1 MRGAAPVDEDQ
12 RTRRASVMS
21 LVRDL
26 VAALGANDDPL
37 LGLFGAFAYDLVFQ
51 IEDLVQ
57 KRARESD
64 QRDIVLY
71 VPDRLLAYDRATGR
85 GVVLSYD
92 FAWKGKSTEGLPRET
107 AESVY
112 AKTPRQ
118 GFADHAPGEY
128 QATVETAR
136 AAFAR
141 GDLFEAVPG
150 QLFAEP
156 CERSP
161 AEVFQRLCRINPSPY
176 GALMNLGDG
185 EFLVSASPE
194 MFVRSDGRRVE
205 TCPISGTI
213 ARGVDAIGDAEQI
226 RQLLNSEKDEFEL
239 NMCTDVDR
247 NDKARVCVPGTI
259 KVLARRQIET
269 YSKLFHTVD
278 HVEGMLRPGFDSL
291 DAFLTHA
298 WAVTV
303 TGAPKLWAMQFV
315 EDHERSSRRWYAGAI
330 GAVNFD
336 GSINTGLTIRTIRMK
351 DGLAEVRVGATC
363 LFDSDP
369 AAEDRECQVKAA
381 ALFQALRGD
390 PPKPLSAFAPDATGS
405 GKRVLLIDHDDSFVH
420 MLADYFRQVGATVT
434 VVRHVHALADA
445 EAARATICW
454 CCRRGRAGRRISAIA
469 KTIDAALDKKL
480 PIFGVCLGVQAI
492 GEYFGGQLGQL
503 GQPAHGRPSR
513 VQVRGG
519 RLMQNL
525 PNEIVIGRYHSLYV
539 ERDSMP
545 EVLTVTAST
554 EDGVAMAIEHK
565 TLAGRRR
572 AVSPGIADVAR
583 RRSRPAHRGERV
595 PAWRTDQLMIAN
607 RDPKEIPMTFEHDL
621 KAAVRTIPDYPK
633 PGILFRDITTLLGD
647 ARAFRRAVDELVQ
660 PWAGNKIDKVAG
672 IEARG
677 FILGGAVAHQVS
689 AGFVPIRKKGKLPH
703 TTVRIAYS
711 LEYGLDEMEMHADAI
726 HPGERVILVDDL
738 IATGGTAEGAV
749 KLMRQIGANVVAAC
763 FIIDLP
769 DLGGA
774 AKLRAMDVPVR
785 TLMAFDGH

>member
-1 MRGAAPVDEDQ
+1 MNRTVFSLPAHSEYRTRGGLAVARSVEQFSGGANRLDDLIELLDHRRGVVLSSGTTVPGRYESFDLGFSDAPLQLETVGFALSLQAVNAGGEVLIAFLGDVLRDPGVIITERSATSLAGHIARGAAPVDEDQ

-26 VAALGANDDPL
+26 VAALAANDDPR
-37 LGLFGAFAYDLVFQ
+37 LGLFGAFAYDLVFK

-57 KRARESD
+57 KRAREKD

-92 FAWKGKSTEGLPRET
+92 FAWKGKSTAGLPHDT
-107 AESVY
+107 PESVY
-112 AKTPRQ
+112 AKMPRQ
-118 GFADHAPGEY
+118 GFSDHAPGEY

-150 QLFAEP
+150 QLFAES

-278 HVEGMLRPGFDSL
+278 HVEGMLRPGFDAL

-303 TGAPKLWAMQFV
+303 TGGPKLWAMQFV
-315 EDHERSSRRWYAGAI
+315 EDNERSSRRWYAGAI

-405 GKRVLLIDHDDSFVH
+405 GKKVLLIDHDDSFVH
-420 MLADYFRQVGATVT
+420 MLADYFRQVGASVT
-434 VVRHVHALADA
+434 VVRHVHAQEMLKQKNWDLLVLSPGP
-445 EAARATICW
+445 
-454 CCRRGRAGRRISAIA
+454 GRPEDFGIS
-469 KTIDAALDKKL
+469 KTIGTALDKQL

-503 GQPAHGRPSR
+503 GRPAHGRPSP

-519 RLMQNL
+519 RVMRDL
-525 PNEIVIGRYHSLYV
+525 PHGIVIGRYHLLYF
-539 ERDSMP
+539 EPDRMP
-545 EVLTVTAST
+545 DVVLGTAST

-565 TLAGRRR
+565 TFPVGRV
-572 AVSPGIADVAR
+572 AVHPESLMSLG
-583 RRSRPAHRGERV
+583 GEVGLRIVENAFRLGV
-595 PAWRTDQLMIAN
+595 PAN
-607 RDPKEIPMTFEHDL
+607 
-621 KAAVRTIPDYPK
+621 
-633 PGILFRDITTLLGD
+633 
-647 ARAFRRAVDELVQ
+647 
-660 PWAGNKIDKVAG
+660 
-672 IEARG
+672 
-677 FILGGAVAHQVS
+677 
-689 AGFVPIRKKGKLPH
+689 
-703 TTVRIAYS
+703 
-711 LEYGLDEMEMHADAI
+711 
-726 HPGERVILVDDL
+726 
-738 IATGGTAEGAV
+738 
-749 KLMRQIGANVVAAC
+749 
-763 FIIDLP
+763 
-769 DLGGA
+769 
-774 AKLRAMDVPVR
+774 
-785 TLMAFDGH
+785 

>member
-1 MRGAAPVDEDQ
+1 MNRTAFSLPAHSEYRTRGGLLVSRSVEQFTGDAKRLDDLIDLLDRRRGVVLSSGTTVPGRYESFDLGFSDPPLRLETAGPDFSLEALNARGQVLIAFLGDVLREPCVVITKKDPIRLAGHIVRGAAPVDEDQ

-26 VAALGANDDPL
+26 VAVLGANDDPL

-57 KRARESD
+57 KRAREPD

-92 FAWKGKSTEGLPRET
+92 FAWKGASTAGLPRDT

-112 AKTPRQ
+112 ARTPRQ
-118 GFADHAPGEY
+118 GFADHAAGEY

-185 EFLVSASPE
+185 EFLVAASPE

-420 MLADYFRQVGATVT
+420 MLADYFRQVGAAVT
-434 VVRHVHALADA
+434 VVRHIHAQQMLDA
-445 EAARATICW
+445 QDYDLLVLSPGP
-454 CCRRGRAGRRISAIA
+454 GRPEDFGIA
-469 KTIDAALDKKL
+469 KTIEAALGKKL

-503 GQPAHGRPSR
+503 GHPAHGRPSR

-519 RLMQNL
+519 RLMRNL

-545 EVLTVTAST
+545 EVLSVTAST

-565 TLAGRRR
+565 TLAVGG
-572 AVSPGIADVAR
+572 VQFHPESLM
-583 RRSRPAHRGERV
+583 SLCGEVGLRIV
-595 PAWRTDQLMIAN
+595 EN
-607 RDPKEIPMTFEHDL
+607 
-621 KAAVRTIPDYPK
+621 
-633 PGILFRDITTLLGD
+633 
-647 ARAFRRAVDELVQ
+647 AFR
-660 PWAGNKIDKVAG
+660 
-672 IEARG
+672 
-677 FILGGAVAHQVS
+677 LGV
-689 AGFVPIRKKGKLPH
+689 
-703 TTVRIAYS
+703 
-711 LEYGLDEMEMHADAI
+711 
-726 HPGERVILVDDL
+726 ER
-738 IATGGTAEGAV
+738 
-749 KLMRQIGANVVAAC
+749 N
-763 FIIDLP
+763 
-769 DLGGA
+769 
-774 AKLRAMDVPVR
+774 
-785 TLMAFDGH
+785 

>member
-1 MRGAAPVDEDQ
+1 MNRTVFSLPALSEYITRGGLSVRRQVEVFSGGANRLDQLIDLLDRRRGVVLSSGTTVPGRYESFDLGLSDPPLVLETTGVNFALTALNRRGDVLIAFLADSLREPCVVIAEKTATRLAGHILRGEAPVEEDQ

-26 VAALGANDDPL
+26 VAAFAASDDPL
-37 LGLFGAFAYDLVFQ
+37 LGLYGAFAYDLVFQ

-57 KRARESD
+57 KRPREKD

-85 GVVLSYD
+85 GVVISYD
-92 FAWKGKSTEGLPRET
+92 FAWKGKSTQSGRET
-107 AESVY
+107 SESFY
-112 AKTPRQ
+112 ARTPRQ

-278 HVEGMLRPGFDSL
+278 HVEGMLRPGFDAL

-315 EDHERSSRRWYAGAI
+315 EDHERSPRRWYAGAI
-330 GAVNFD
+330 GCVNFD

-351 DGLAEVRVGATC
+351 HGLAEVRVGATC

-405 GKRVLLIDHDDSFVH
+405 GKHVLLIDHDDSFVH
-420 MLADYFRQVGATVT
+420 MLADYFRQVGASVT
-434 VVRHVHALADA
+434 VVRYVHALDMLKQ
-445 EAARATICW
+445 
-454 CCRRGRAGRRISAIA
+454 RRWDLLVLSPGPGRPEDFKIG
-469 KTIDAALDKKL
+469 KTIAAALDRKL

-503 GQPAHGRPSR
+503 IQPAHGRPSR

-519 RLMQNL
+519 RLMRSL
-525 PNEIVIGRYHSLYV
+525 PNEIVIGRYHSLFV

-545 EVLTVTAST
+545 EVLDVTAST

-565 TLAGRRR
+565 ILPVGG
-572 AVSPGIADVAR
+572 VQFHPES
-583 RRSRPAHRGERV
+583 
-595 PAWRTDQLMIAN
+595 LMS
-607 RDPKEIPMTFEHDL
+607 L
-621 KAAVRTIPDYPK
+621 S
-633 PGILFRDITTLLGD
+633 GDIGL
-647 ARAFRRAVDELVQ
+647 RIVENAFRLD
-660 PWAGNKIDKVAG
+660 
-672 IEARG
+672 
-677 FILGGAVAHQVS
+677 
-689 AGFVPIRKKGKLPH
+689 VPI
-703 TTVRIAYS
+703 
-711 LEYGLDEMEMHADAI
+711 
-726 HPGERVILVDDL
+726 
-738 IATGGTAEGAV
+738 
-749 KLMRQIGANVVAAC
+749 N
-763 FIIDLP
+763 
-769 DLGGA
+769 
-774 AKLRAMDVPVR
+774 
-785 TLMAFDGH
+785 

>member
-1 MRGAAPVDEDQ
+1 MNRTVFALPARSDYVTRAGLAITRVAEQFTGGASRLDDLVSLLDRRRGVVLSSGTTVPGRYESFDLGFSDPPLKLETTGFNFALEALNERGQVLIAFLGDVLREPCVVISEKTSSRLAGHIIRGDAPVEEDQ

-26 VAALGANDDPL
+26 VAAFSANDDGL

-57 KRARESD
+57 KRPRERD

-85 GVVLSYD
+85 GVVLNYD
-92 FAWKGKSTEGLPRET
+92 FAWNGRSTAGLPRET
-107 AESVY
+107 SDSAYLKS
-112 AKTPRQ
+112 PRQ
-118 GFADHAPGEY
+118 GFADHGPGEY

-156 CERSP
+156 CDRSP
-161 AEVFQRLCRINPSPY
+161 AEVFQRLCVINPSPY
-176 GALMNLGDG
+176 GALMNLGEG

-213 ARGVDAIGDAEQI
+213 ARGTDAIGDAEQI

-278 HVEGMLRPGFDSL
+278 HVEGMLRPGFDAL

-315 EDHERSSRRWYAGAI
+315 EDHERSPRRWYAGAI
-330 GAVNFD
+330 GCVNFD

-390 PPKPLSAFAPDATGS
+390 RPKPLSTFAPDATGS
-405 GKRVLLIDHDDSFVH
+405 GKQVLLIDHDDSFVH
-420 MLADYFRQVGATVT
+420 MLADYFRQVGASVT
-434 VVRHVHALADA
+434 VVRHVHALDMLKQ
-445 EAARATICW
+445 RTW
-454 CCRRGRAGRRISAIA
+454 DLLVLSPGPGRPEDFAIA
-469 KTIDAALDKKL
+469 KTIDAALEKKL
-480 PIFGVCLGVQAI
+480 PVFGVCLGVQAI
-492 GEYFGGQLGQL
+492 GEYFGGELGQL
-503 GQPAHGRPSR
+503 SQPAHGRPSR

-519 RLMQNL
+519 RLMRNL

-545 EVLTVTAST
+545 EVLAVTAST
-554 EDGVAMAIEHK
+554 EDGVAMALEHK
-565 TLAGRRR
+565 TLPVAG
-572 AVSPGIADVAR
+572 VQFHPESLMSLG
-583 RRSRPAHRGERV
+583 GEVGLRIV
-595 PAWRTDQLMIAN
+595 EN
-607 RDPKEIPMTFEHDL
+607 
-621 KAAVRTIPDYPK
+621 
-633 PGILFRDITTLLGD
+633 
-647 ARAFRRAVDELVQ
+647 AFRLD
-660 PWAGNKIDKVAG
+660 AGA
-672 IEARG
+672 
-677 FILGGAVAHQVS
+677 S
-689 AGFVPIRKKGKLPH
+689 
-703 TTVRIAYS
+703 
-711 LEYGLDEMEMHADAI
+711 
-726 HPGERVILVDDL
+726 
-738 IATGGTAEGAV
+738 
-749 KLMRQIGANVVAAC
+749 
-763 FIIDLP
+763 
-769 DLGGA
+769 
-774 AKLRAMDVPVR
+774 
-785 TLMAFDGH
+785 

>member
-1 MRGAAPVDEDQ
+1 MNRTVFALPARSDYVTRGGLAITRVAEQFTGGANRLDDLVSLLDRRRGVVLSSGTTVPGRYESFDLGFSDPPLKLETTGFNFKLEALNARGEVLIAFLADVLREPCVVVSEKIATRLAGHIIRGDAPVEEDQ

-21 LVRDL
+21 LVRNL
-26 VAALGANDDPL
+26 VAAFSANDDGL

-57 KRARESD
+57 KRPREQD

-92 FAWKGKSTEGLPRET
+92 FAWKGTSTEGLPRET
-107 AESVY
+107 AESPYV
-112 AKTPRQ
+112 KTGRQ

-156 CERSP
+156 CDRSP
-161 AEVFQRLCRINPSPY
+161 AEVFQRLCVINPSPY

-213 ARGVDAIGDAEQI
+213 ARGTDAIGDAEQI

-278 HVEGMLRPGFDSL
+278 HVEGMLRPGFDAL

-315 EDHERSSRRWYAGAI
+315 EDHERSPRRWYAGAI

-420 MLADYFRQVGATVT
+420 MLADYFRQVGASVT
-434 VVRHVHALADA
+434 VVRYVHALDMLKQK
-445 EAARATICW
+445 RW
-454 CCRRGRAGRRISAIA
+454 DLLVLSPGPGRPEDFGI
-469 KTIDAALDKKL
+469 KGTIDAALENKL
-480 PIFGVCLGVQAI
+480 PVFGVCLGVQAI
-492 GEYFGGQLGQL
+492 GEYFGGELGQL
-503 GQPAHGRPSR
+503 THPAHGRPSR

-519 RLMQNL
+519 RLMRNL
-525 PNEIVIGRYHSLYV
+525 PNEIVIGRYHSLFV

-545 EVLTVTAST
+545 EVLNVTAST
-554 EDGVAMAIEHK
+554 EDGVAMALEHK
-565 TLAGRRR
+565 TLPVGG
-572 AVSPGIADVAR
+572 VQFHPES
-583 RRSRPAHRGERV
+583 
-595 PAWRTDQLMIAN
+595 LMS
-607 RDPKEIPMTFEHDL
+607 
-621 KAAVRTIPDYPK
+621 
-633 PGILFRDITTLLGD
+633 LGNEVGL
-647 ARAFRRAVDELVQ
+647 RIVENAFR
-660 PWAGNKIDKVAG
+660 
-672 IEARG
+672 
-677 FILGGAVAHQVS
+677 
-689 AGFVPIRKKGKLPH
+689 
-703 TTVRIAYS
+703 
-711 LEYGLDEMEMHADAI
+711 LDA
-726 HPGERVILVDDL
+726 
-738 IATGGTAEGAV
+738 
-749 KLMRQIGANVVAAC
+749 
-763 FIIDLP
+763 
-769 DLGGA
+769 
-774 AKLRAMDVPVR
+774 PVN
-785 TLMAFDGH
+785 

>member
-1 MRGAAPVDEDQ
+1 MNRTVFSLPEHFEYATRAGLLVKRSVEHFSGGASRLDGLIELLDRRRGVVLSSGTTVPGRYESFDLGFSDPPLVLETSGVNFSLAALNPRGEVLLAFIAGALRDPNVVITEKTAVRLAGHIIRGAAPVDEDQ

-26 VAALGANDDPL
+26 IAGFGANDDAL

-57 KRARESD
+57 KRPREKD

-71 VPDRLLAYDRATGR
+71 VPDRLLAYDRATSR
-85 GVVLSYD
+85 GALLSYD
-92 FAWKGKSTEGLPRET
+92 FAWKGRSTAGLPRDT

-112 AKTPRQ
+112 ARTPRQ

-150 QLFAEP
+150 QLFGEP

-161 AEVFQRLCRINPSPY
+161 AEVFQRLCIINPSPY

-213 ARGVDAIGDAEQI
+213 ARGTDAIGDAEQI

-259 KVLARRQIET
+259 KVLARRQIEA

-278 HVEGMLRPGFDSL
+278 HVEGMLRPGFDAL

-330 GAVNFD
+330 GCVNFD

-390 PPKPLSAFAPDATGS
+390 PPKRLSSIAPDATGS
-405 GKRVLLIDHDDSFVH
+405 GKKVLLIDHDDSFVH
-420 MLADYFRQVGATVT
+420 MLADYFRQVGAAVT
-434 VVRHVHALADA
+434 VVRYVHAQQMLGSKEYDLLVLSPGPGRP
-445 EAARATICW
+445 EDFKISGTI
-454 CCRRGRAGRRISAIA
+454 G
-469 KTIDAALDKKL
+469 AALEKKL

-503 GQPAHGRPSR
+503 RLPAHGRPSR
-513 VQVRGG
+513 VKVRGG

-525 PNEIVIGRYHSLYV
+525 PDEIVIGRYHSLYV

-545 EVLTVTAST
+545 DVLEVTAST
-554 EDGVAMAIEHK
+554 EDGVVMAAEHK
-565 TLAGRRR
+565 SLPVGG
-572 AVSPGIADVAR
+572 VQFHPESLMSLG
-583 RRSRPAHRGERV
+583 GEVGLRIVENAFRLGV
-595 PAWRTDQLMIAN
+595 PANWI
-607 RDPKEIPMTFEHDL
+607 
-621 KAAVRTIPDYPK
+621 
-633 PGILFRDITTLLGD
+633 
-647 ARAFRRAVDELVQ
+647 
-660 PWAGNKIDKVAG
+660 
-672 IEARG
+672 
-677 FILGGAVAHQVS
+677 
-689 AGFVPIRKKGKLPH
+689 
-703 TTVRIAYS
+703 
-711 LEYGLDEMEMHADAI
+711 
-726 HPGERVILVDDL
+726 
-738 IATGGTAEGAV
+738 
-749 KLMRQIGANVVAAC
+749 
-763 FIIDLP
+763 
-769 DLGGA
+769 
-774 AKLRAMDVPVR
+774 
-785 TLMAFDGH
+785 

>member
-1 MRGAAPVDEDQ
+1 MNRTVFALPARSDYATRAGLAITRVAEQFTGGASRLDDLINLLDHRRGVVLSSGTTVPGRYESFDLGFSDPPLKLETTGFNFKLEALNPRGEVLIAFLGDVLREPCVVISEKTPVRLAGHIIRGDAPVEEDQ

-26 VAALGANDDPL
+26 VAAFSANDDGL

-57 KRARESD
+57 KRPREQD

-107 AESVY
+107 TESPY
-112 AKTPRQ
+112 LKTPRQ

-156 CERSP
+156 CDRSP
-161 AEVFQRLCRINPSPY
+161 AEVFQRLCVINPSPY
-176 GALMNLGDG
+176 GALMNLGEG

-213 ARGVDAIGDAEQI
+213 ARGTDSIGDAEQI
-226 RQLLNSEKDEFEL
+226 RKLLNSEKDEFEL

-278 HVEGMLRPGFDSL
+278 HVEGMLRPGFDAL

-315 EDHERSSRRWYAGAI
+315 EDHERSPRRWYAGAI

-390 PPKPLSAFAPDATGS
+390 PPKPLSTFAPDATGS

-420 MLADYFRQVGATVT
+420 MLADYFRQVGADVT
-434 VVRHVHALADA
+434 VVRHVHALDMLKQK
-445 EAARATICW
+445 TW
-454 CCRRGRAGRRISAIA
+454 DLLVLSPGPGRPEDFAIN
-469 KTIDAALDKKL
+469 KTIDAALEKKL
-480 PIFGVCLGVQAI
+480 PVFGVCLGVQAI
-492 GEYFGGQLGQL
+492 GEYFGGELGQL
-503 GQPAHGRPSR
+503 THPAHGRPSR

-519 RLMQNL
+519 RLMRNL

-545 EVLTVTAST
+545 EVLSVTAST
-554 EDGVAMAIEHK
+554 EDGVAMALEHK
-565 TLAGRRR
+565 TLPVAG
-572 AVSPGIADVAR
+572 VQFHPES
-583 RRSRPAHRGERV
+583 
-595 PAWRTDQLMIAN
+595 LMSLGNEVGLRIVENA
-607 RDPKEIPMTFEHDL
+607 
-621 KAAVRTIPDYPK
+621 
-633 PGILFRDITTLLGD
+633 FRLD
-647 ARAFRRAVDELVQ
+647 ARVD
-660 PWAGNKIDKVAG
+660 
-672 IEARG
+672 
-677 FILGGAVAHQVS
+677 
-689 AGFVPIRKKGKLPH
+689 
-703 TTVRIAYS
+703 
-711 LEYGLDEMEMHADAI
+711 
-726 HPGERVILVDDL
+726 
-738 IATGGTAEGAV
+738 
-749 KLMRQIGANVVAAC
+749 
-763 FIIDLP
+763 
-769 DLGGA
+769 
-774 AKLRAMDVPVR
+774 
-785 TLMAFDGH
+785 

>member
-1 MRGAAPVDEDQ
+1 MNRTVFALPARSDYATRAGLAITRVAEQFTGGANRLDDLINLLDRRRGVVLSSGTTVPGRYESFDLGFSDPPLKLETTGVDFRLEALNGRGQVLIAFLGDVLREPCVVISEKTPNRLAGHIVRGDAPVDEDQ

-21 LVRDL
+21 LVRDII
-26 VAALGANDDPL
+26 AAFSANDDGL

-57 KRARESD
+57 KRPREQD

-107 AESVY
+107 ADSPY
-112 AKTPRQ
+112 QKTPRQ

-156 CERSP
+156 CDRSP
-161 AEVFQRLCRINPSPY
+161 AEVFQRLCVINPSPY
-176 GALMNLGDG
+176 GALMNLGEG

-213 ARGVDAIGDAEQI
+213 ARGTDSIGDAEQI
-226 RQLLNSEKDEFEL
+226 RKLLNSEKDEFEL

-278 HVEGMLRPGFDSL
+278 HVEGMLRPGFDAL

-315 EDHERSSRRWYAGAI
+315 EDHERSPRRWYAGAI

-390 PPKPLSAFAPDATGS
+390 PPKPLSTFAPDATGS
-405 GKRVLLIDHDDSFVH
+405 GKNVLLIDHDDSFVH
-420 MLADYFRQVGATVT
+420 MLADYFRQVGAEVT
-434 VVRHVHALADA
+434 VVRYVHALNMLKQKTWDLLVLSPGP
-445 EAARATICW
+445 
-454 CCRRGRAGRRISAIA
+454 GRPEDFGIK
-469 KTIDAALDKKL
+469 KTIDAALEKKL
-480 PIFGVCLGVQAI
+480 PVFGVCLGVQAI
-492 GEYFGGQLGQL
+492 GEYFGGELGQL
-503 GQPAHGRPSR
+503 THPAHGRPSR

-519 RLMQNL
+519 RLMRNL
-525 PNEIVIGRYHSLYV
+525 PNEIVIGRYHSLFV

-545 EVLTVTAST
+545 DVLSVTAST
-554 EDGVAMAIEHK
+554 EDGVAMALEHK
-565 TLAGRRR
+565 NLPVAG
-572 AVSPGIADVAR
+572 VQFHPES
-583 RRSRPAHRGERV
+583 
-595 PAWRTDQLMIAN
+595 LMSLGN
-607 RDPKEIPMTFEHDL
+607 EVGL
-621 KAAVRTIPDYPK
+621 KIVEN
-633 PGILFRDITTLLGD
+633 
-647 ARAFRRAVDELVQ
+647 AFRLDA
-660 PWAGNKIDKVAG
+660 PGN
-672 IEARG
+672 
-677 FILGGAVAHQVS
+677 
-689 AGFVPIRKKGKLPH
+689 
-703 TTVRIAYS
+703 
-711 LEYGLDEMEMHADAI
+711 
-726 HPGERVILVDDL
+726 
-738 IATGGTAEGAV
+738 
-749 KLMRQIGANVVAAC
+749 
-763 FIIDLP
+763 
-769 DLGGA
+769 
-774 AKLRAMDVPVR
+774 
-785 TLMAFDGH
+785 

>member
-1 MRGAAPVDEDQ
+1 MNRTAFSLPARSEYRTHGGLMVSRSVEQFSGDAKRLDDLIDLLDRRRGVVLSSGTTVPGRYESFDLGFSDPPMKLETTGSDFLLEALNERGQVLIAFLGDALREPCVVITKKDPTRLAGHIVRGAAPVDEDQ

-26 VAALGANDDPL
+26 VAALGAHDDPL

-71 VPDRLLAYDRATGR
+71 VPDRLLAYDRASGR
-85 GVVLSYD
+85 GVVLNYD
-92 FAWKGKSTEGLPRET
+92 FTWKEMSTEGLPRT
-107 AESVY
+107 TLESVY
-112 AKTPRQ
+112 AQTPRQ
-118 GFADHAPGEY
+118 GFADHQAGEY

-185 EFLVSASPE
+185 EFLVAASPE
-194 MFVRSDGRRVE
+194 MFVRCDGRRVE

-278 HVEGMLRPGFDSL
+278 HVEGILRPGFDSL

-315 EDHERSSRRWYAGAI
+315 EDHERSPRRWYAGAI

-434 VVRHVHALADA
+434 VVRHIHAQQMLD
-445 EAARATICW
+445 TQNYDLLVLSPGP
-454 CCRRGRAGRRISAIA
+454 GRPEDFGIS
-469 KTIDAALDKKL
+469 KTIDAALGKKL

-492 GEYFGGQLGQL
+492 GEYFGGHLGQL

-519 RLMQNL
+519 RLMRNL

-545 EVLTVTAST
+545 EVLSVTAST

-565 TLAGRRR
+565 TLPVGG
-572 AVSPGIADVAR
+572 VQFHPESLMSLG
-583 RRSRPAHRGERV
+583 GEVGLRIV
-595 PAWRTDQLMIAN
+595 EN
-607 RDPKEIPMTFEHDL
+607 
-621 KAAVRTIPDYPK
+621 
-633 PGILFRDITTLLGD
+633 
-647 ARAFRRAVDELVQ
+647 AFR
-660 PWAGNKIDKVAG
+660 
-672 IEARG
+672 
-677 FILGGAVAHQVS
+677 LG
-689 AGFVPIRKKGKLPH
+689 
-703 TTVRIAYS
+703 
-711 LEYGLDEMEMHADAI
+711 
-726 HPGERVILVDDL
+726 
-738 IATGGTAEGAV
+738 
-749 KLMRQIGANVVAAC
+749 
-763 FIIDLP
+763 
-769 DLGGA
+769 
-774 AKLRAMDVPVR
+774 VPVS
-785 TLMAFDGH
+785 

>member
-1 MRGAAPVDEDQ
+1 MNRTVFSLPANSEYLTNGGLAVARVVEQFTGGANRLDDLIALLDRRRGVVLSSGTTVPGRYESFDLGFADPPLVLETSGTDFSLQALNPRGEVLIAFLGDVLREPCVVITERSATRLAGHIVRGAAPVEEDQ

-21 LVRDL
+21 LVRDM
-26 VAALGANDDPL
+26 VAAFTSNADPL

-51 IEDLVQ
+51 IEDIVQ
-57 KRARESD
+57 KRTREAD

-85 GVVLSYD
+85 GVALNYE
-92 FAWKGKSTEGLPRET
+92 FTWKGKSTAGQSHET
-107 AESVY
+107 APSLY
-112 AKTPRQ
+112 AKTGRQ

-128 QATVETAR
+128 QATVEVAR

-213 ARGVDAIGDAEQI
+213 ARGSDSIGDAEQI
-226 RQLLNSEKDEFEL
+226 RKLLNSEKDEFEL

-315 EDHERSSRRWYAGAI
+315 EDHERSPRRWYAGAI
-330 GAVNFD
+330 GCVNFD

-390 PPKPLSAFAPDATGS
+390 PPKPLSDFAPDATGS
-405 GKRVLLIDHDDSFVH
+405 GKNVLLIDHDDSFVH
-420 MLADYFRQVGATVT
+420 MLADYFRQVGANVT
-434 VVRHVHALADA
+434 VVRHIHAQDMLKKKSWDLLVLSPGP
-445 EAARATICW
+445 
-454 CCRRGRAGRRISAIA
+454 GRPEDFGIA
-469 KTIDAALDKKL
+469 KTIDTALEKKL

-519 RLMQNL
+519 RLMHNL

-539 ERDSMP
+539 ERDSVP
-545 EVLTVTAST
+545 EVLAVTATT
-554 EDGVAMAIEHK
+554 EDGVAMVIEHK
-565 TLAGRRR
+565 TLPVGG
-572 AVSPGIADVAR
+572 VQFHPES
-583 RRSRPAHRGERV
+583 
-595 PAWRTDQLMIAN
+595 LMS
-607 RDPKEIPMTFEHDL
+607 
-621 KAAVRTIPDYPK
+621 
-633 PGILFRDITTLLGD
+633 LGNEVGL
-647 ARAFRRAVDELVQ
+647 RIVENAFRL
-660 PWAGNKIDKVAG
+660 N
-672 IEARG
+672 
-677 FILGGAVAHQVS
+677 VS
-689 AGFVPIRKKGKLPH
+689 TK
-703 TTVRIAYS
+703 
-711 LEYGLDEMEMHADAI
+711 
-726 HPGERVILVDDL
+726 
-738 IATGGTAEGAV
+738 
-749 KLMRQIGANVVAAC
+749 
-763 FIIDLP
+763 
-769 DLGGA
+769 
-774 AKLRAMDVPVR
+774 
-785 TLMAFDGH
+785 

>member
-1 MRGAAPVDEDQ
+1 MNRTAFSLPARSQYRTHGGLEVSRSVEQFTGGASRLDDLIDLLDRRRGVVLSSGTTVPGRYESFDLGFSDPPLRLETTGPAFSLQALNARGEVLITFLGDTLREPCVVITERNATRLAGHIVRGAAPVDEDQ

-57 KRARESD
+57 KRAREND

-92 FAWKGKSTEGLPRET
+92 FFWKGKSTEGVPRET
-107 AESVY
+107 PESGY

-118 GFADHAPGEY
+118 GFSDHGPGEY

-185 EFLVSASPE
+185 EFLVAASPE
-194 MFVRSDGRRVE
+194 MFVRSDGRRIE

-278 HVEGMLRPGFDSL
+278 HVEGILRPGFDSL

-315 EDHERSSRRWYAGAI
+315 EDNERSSRRWYAGAI

-405 GKRVLLIDHDDSFVH
+405 GKQVLLIDHDDSFVH

-434 VVRHVHALADA
+434 VVRHIHALEMLKRKNWDLLVLSPGP
-445 EAARATICW
+445 
-454 CCRRGRAGRRISAIA
+454 GRPEDFAIA
-469 KTIDAALDKKL
+469 KTIEAALRDKL

-503 GQPAHGRPSR
+503 GQPAHGRPSQI
-513 VQVRGG
+513 QVRGG

-539 ERDSMP
+539 ESDSMP
-545 EVLTVTAST
+545 EVLAVTAST

-565 TLAGRRR
+565 TLPVGG
-572 AVSPGIADVAR
+572 VQFHPESLMSLG
-583 RRSRPAHRGERV
+583 GEVGLRIV
-595 PAWRTDQLMIAN
+595 EN
-607 RDPKEIPMTFEHDL
+607 
-621 KAAVRTIPDYPK
+621 
-633 PGILFRDITTLLGD
+633 
-647 ARAFRRAVDELVQ
+647 AFRLGVT
-660 PWAGNKIDKVAG
+660 GNA
-672 IEARG
+672 
-677 FILGGAVAHQVS
+677 S
-689 AGFVPIRKKGKLPH
+689 
-703 TTVRIAYS
+703 
-711 LEYGLDEMEMHADAI
+711 
-726 HPGERVILVDDL
+726 
-738 IATGGTAEGAV
+738 
-749 KLMRQIGANVVAAC
+749 
-763 FIIDLP
+763 
-769 DLGGA
+769 
-774 AKLRAMDVPVR
+774 
-785 TLMAFDGH
+785 

>member
-1 MRGAAPVDEDQ
+1 MNRTVFALPARSDYLTRAGLAITRVAEQFTGGANRLDDLVSLLDRRRGVVLSSGTTVPGRYESFDLGFSDPPLKLETVGVNFRLDALNARGEVLIAFLADVLREPCVVISETTATRLAGHIVRGDAPVEEDQ

-21 LVRDL
+21 LVRAI
-26 VAALGANDDPL
+26 VAAFAANDDGL

-57 KRARESD
+57 KRPREQD

-85 GVVLSYD
+85 GVVLTYD
-92 FAWKGKSTEGLPRET
+92 FAWKGKSTAGLPHET
-107 AESVY
+107 ADSPY
-112 AKTPRQ
+112 QKTQRQ

-156 CERSP
+156 CDRSP
-161 AEVFQRLCRINPSPY
+161 AEVFQRLCVINPSPY
-176 GALMNLGDG
+176 GALMNLGEG

-213 ARGVDAIGDAEQI
+213 ARGSDAIGDAEQI

-278 HVEGMLRPGFDSL
+278 HVEGMLRPGFDAL

-315 EDHERSSRRWYAGAI
+315 EDHERSARRWYAGAI

-420 MLADYFRQVGATVT
+420 MLADYFRQVGASVT
-434 VVRHVHALADA
+434 VVRHVHALDMLKQK
-445 EAARATICW
+445 RW
-454 CCRRGRAGRRISAIA
+454 DLLVLSPGPGRPEDFGIR
-469 KTIDAALDKKL
+469 KTIDAALANKL
-480 PIFGVCLGVQAI
+480 PVFGVCLGVQAI
-492 GEYFGGQLGQL
+492 GEYFGGELGQL
-503 GQPAHGRPSR
+503 THPAHGRPSR

-519 RLMQNL
+519 RLMRNL
-525 PNEIVIGRYHSLYV
+525 PNEIVIGRYHSLFV

-545 EVLTVTAST
+545 EVLSVTAST

-565 TLAGRRR
+565 TLPVAG
-572 AVSPGIADVAR
+572 VQFHPES
-583 RRSRPAHRGERV
+583 
-595 PAWRTDQLMIAN
+595 LMS
-607 RDPKEIPMTFEHDL
+607 
-621 KAAVRTIPDYPK
+621 
-633 PGILFRDITTLLGD
+633 LGNEVGL
-647 ARAFRRAVDELVQ
+647 RIVENAFR
-660 PWAGNKIDKVAG
+660 
-672 IEARG
+672 
-677 FILGGAVAHQVS
+677 
-689 AGFVPIRKKGKLPH
+689 
-703 TTVRIAYS
+703 
-711 LEYGLDEMEMHADAI
+711 LDA
-726 HPGERVILVDDL
+726 
-738 IATGGTAEGAV
+738 
-749 KLMRQIGANVVAAC
+749 
-763 FIIDLP
+763 
-769 DLGGA
+769 
-774 AKLRAMDVPVR
+774 PVN
-785 TLMAFDGH
+785 

>member
-1 MRGAAPVDEDQ
+1 MNRTVFSLPDHSEYRTRGGLLVTRSVEHFSGGASRLDDLIELLDRRRGVVLSSGTTVPGRYESFDLGFADPPLQLQTTGVNFSLSALNARGEVLIAFLGDVLREPCVVITERSAGRLAGHVLRGEAPVDEDQ

-26 VAALGANDDPL
+26 VAAFGANDDAL

-57 KRARESD
+57 KRPRESD
-64 QRDIVLY
+64 QRDIVLF
-71 VPDRLLAYDRATGR
+71 VPDRLLAYDRATAQ

-92 FAWKGKSTEGLPRET
+92 FAWNGKSSKGLSRDT
-107 AESVY
+107 SESVY
-112 AKTPRQ
+112 ARTPRE
-118 GFADHAPGEY
+118 GFADHAAGEY

-150 QLFAEP
+150 QLFGEP

-176 GALMNLGDG
+176 GALMNLGEG
-185 EFLVSASPE
+185 EFLVAASPE
-194 MFVRSDGRRVE
+194 MFVRSDGRRIE

-226 RQLLNSEKDEFEL
+226 RQLLNSQKDEFEL

-315 EDHERSSRRWYAGAI
+315 EDHERSPRRWYAGAI
-330 GAVNFD
+330 GVVNFD

-351 DGLAEVRVGATC
+351 DGIAEVRVGATC

-390 PPKPLSAFAPDATGS
+390 PPKRLSTFAPDATGS

-420 MLADYFRQVGATVT
+420 MLADYFRQVGASVT
-434 VVRHVHALADA
+434 VVRYVHARHMLESASYDLLVLSPGP
-445 EAARATICW
+445 
-454 CCRRGRAGRRISAIA
+454 GRPEDFAIA
-469 KTIDAALDKKL
+469 STIDAALARKL

-492 GEYFGGQLGQL
+492 GEYFGGRLGQL
-503 GQPAHGRPSR
+503 QQPAHGRPSR

-545 EVLTVTAST
+545 DVLQVTAST
-554 EDGVAMAIEHK
+554 EDGVAMALEHK
-565 TLAGRRR
+565 TLPVAG
-572 AVSPGIADVAR
+572 VQFHPESLMSLG
-583 RRSRPAHRGERV
+583 GEVGLRIV
-595 PAWRTDQLMIAN
+595 EN
-607 RDPKEIPMTFEHDL
+607 
-621 KAAVRTIPDYPK
+621 
-633 PGILFRDITTLLGD
+633 
-647 ARAFRRAVDELVQ
+647 AFR
-660 PWAGNKIDKVAG
+660 
-672 IEARG
+672 
-677 FILGGAVAHQVS
+677 LGA
-689 AGFVPIRKKGKLPH
+689 L
-703 TTVRIAYS
+703 T
-711 LEYGLDEMEMHADAI
+711 
-726 HPGERVILVDDL
+726 
-738 IATGGTAEGAV
+738 
-749 KLMRQIGANVVAAC
+749 N
-763 FIIDLP
+763 
-769 DLGGA
+769 
-774 AKLRAMDVPVR
+774 
-785 TLMAFDGH
+785 

>member
-1 MRGAAPVDEDQ
+1 MNRTVFALPARSDYVTRAGLAITRVAEQFTGGANRLDDLVNLLDRRRGVVLSSGTTVPGRYESFDLGFSDPPLKLETTGFNFNLEALNERGQVLIAFVADVLREPCVVISEKTSTRLAGHIVRGEAPIDEDQ

-26 VAALGANDDPL
+26 VAAFSANDDGL

-85 GVVLSYD
+85 GVVLTYD
-92 FAWKGKSTEGLPRET
+92 FAWKGKSTAGLPHET
-107 AESVY
+107 AESPY
-112 AKTPRQ
+112 LKTPRQ

-156 CERSP
+156 CDRSP
-161 AEVFQRLCRINPSPY
+161 AEVFQRLCVINPSPY
-176 GALMNLGDG
+176 GALMNLGEG

-213 ARGVDAIGDAEQI
+213 ARGTDAIGDAEQI

-278 HVEGMLRPGFDSL
+278 HVEGMLRPGFDAL

-315 EDHERSSRRWYAGAI
+315 EDHERSPRRWYAGAI

-351 DGLAEVRVGATC
+351 EGLAEVRVGATC

-420 MLADYFRQVGATVT
+420 MLADYFRQVGADVT
-434 VVRHVHALADA
+434 VVRHVHALDML
-445 EAARATICW
+445 RQKRW
-454 CCRRGRAGRRISAIA
+454 DLLVLSPGPGRPEDFGIK
-469 KTIDAALDKKL
+469 KTIDAALDNKL
-480 PIFGVCLGVQAI
+480 PVFGVCLGVQAI
-492 GEYFGGQLGQL
+492 GEYFGGELGQL
-503 GQPAHGRPSR
+503 THPAHGRPSR

-519 RLMQNL
+519 RLMRNL

-545 EVLTVTAST
+545 EVLDVTAST
-554 EDGVAMAIEHK
+554 EDGVAMALEHK
-565 TLAGRRR
+565 TLPVAG
-572 AVSPGIADVAR
+572 VQFHPESLM
-583 RRSRPAHRGERV
+583 SLSGEVGLRIV
-595 PAWRTDQLMIAN
+595 EN
-607 RDPKEIPMTFEHDL
+607 
-621 KAAVRTIPDYPK
+621 
-633 PGILFRDITTLLGD
+633 
-647 ARAFRRAVDELVQ
+647 AFRL
-660 PWAGNKIDKVAG
+660 
-672 IEARG
+672 EAR
-677 FILGGAVAHQVS
+677 
-689 AGFVPIRKKGKLPH
+689 
-703 TTVRIAYS
+703 
-711 LEYGLDEMEMHADAI
+711 
-726 HPGERVILVDDL
+726 VD
-738 IATGGTAEGAV
+738 
-749 KLMRQIGANVVAAC
+749 
-763 FIIDLP
+763 
-769 DLGGA
+769 
-774 AKLRAMDVPVR
+774 
-785 TLMAFDGH
+785 

>member
-1 MRGAAPVDEDQ
+1 MNRTVFSLPELSEYRTDRGLAVTRAVEHFSDGRLLDRLVKRLDHRRGVVLSSGTTVPGRYESFDLGFSDPPLRLETTGPQFSIEALNARGEVLIAFLGDTLREPCVVIDEKSAARLAGHILRGDAPVDEDQ

-26 VAALGANDDPL
+26 VAAFGSSADPL

-51 IEDLVQ
+51 MEDLKQ
-57 KRARESD
+57 KRAREAD

-71 VPDRLLAYDRATGR
+71 VPDSLLAYDRATSH
-85 GVVLSYD
+85 GVILNYD
-92 FAWKGKSTEGLPRET
+92 FSWNGKSTSGVPRDTPESRYT
-107 AESVY
+107 A
-112 AKTPRQ
+112 TGQP

-156 CERSP
+156 CARSP
-161 AEVFQRLCRINPSPY
+161 AEVFERLCQINPSPY
-176 GALMNLGDG
+176 GGLVNLGDG

-213 ARGVDAIGDAEQI
+213 ARGIDAIGDAAQI
-226 RQLLNSEKDEFEL
+226 RELLNSEKDEFEL

-247 NDKARVCVPGTI
+247 NDKARVCMPGTI

-278 HVEGMLRPGFDSL
+278 HVEGMLRPEFDSL

-315 EDHERSSRRWYAGAI
+315 EDNERSPRRWYAGAF
-330 GAVNFD
+330 GFVGFD

-351 DGLAEVRVGATC
+351 GGLAEVRVGATC

-390 PPKPLSAFAPDATGS
+390 PPKPLSAIAPDASGS

-434 VVRHVHALADA
+434 VVRYIHAQQMLNTQNYDLLVLSPGPGRP
-445 EAARATICW
+445 EDFGMSQTI
-454 CCRRGRAGRRISAIA
+454 G
-469 KTIDAALDKKL
+469 TALDKKL

-513 VQVRGG
+513 IQVRGG

-545 EVLTVTAST
+545 DVLDVTAST
-554 EDGVAMAIEHK
+554 EDGVAMAIEHR
-565 TLAGRRR
+565 TLPVGG
-572 AVSPGIADVAR
+572 VQFHPESLMSLG
-583 RRSRPAHRGERV
+583 GEVGLRIVENAFRLGV
-595 PAWRTDQLMIAN
+595 PAN
-607 RDPKEIPMTFEHDL
+607 
-621 KAAVRTIPDYPK
+621 
-633 PGILFRDITTLLGD
+633 
-647 ARAFRRAVDELVQ
+647 
-660 PWAGNKIDKVAG
+660 
-672 IEARG
+672 
-677 FILGGAVAHQVS
+677 
-689 AGFVPIRKKGKLPH
+689 
-703 TTVRIAYS
+703 
-711 LEYGLDEMEMHADAI
+711 
-726 HPGERVILVDDL
+726 
-738 IATGGTAEGAV
+738 
-749 KLMRQIGANVVAAC
+749 
-763 FIIDLP
+763 
-769 DLGGA
+769 
-774 AKLRAMDVPVR
+774 
-785 TLMAFDGH
+785 

>member
-1 MRGAAPVDEDQ
+1 MNRTVFSVPERSEFSTHRGVFITRNAQHYCGPADRLDELTELLDRRPGVVLSSGMTVPGRYESFDLGFSDPPLKLEAVGVNFRLEALNQRGQVLIAFLADVLREPCVVISERTTSRLAGHIIRGDAPVEEEQ

-21 LVRDL
+21 LVRDI
-26 VAALGANDDPL
+26 VAAFSANDDGL

-57 KRARESD
+57 KRPREKD

-107 AESVY
+107 AESAYV
-112 AKTPRQ
+112 KTDRQ

-161 AEVFQRLCRINPSPY
+161 AEVFQRLCVINPSPY
-176 GALMNLGDG
+176 GALMNLGEG

-213 ARGVDAIGDAEQI
+213 ARGTDAIGDAEQI

-278 HVEGMLRPGFDSL
+278 HVEGMLRPGFDAL

-315 EDHERSSRRWYAGAI
+315 EDHERSPRRWYAGAI

-390 PPKPLSAFAPDATGS
+390 PPKPLSSFAPDATGS

-420 MLADYFRQVGATVT
+420 MLADYFRQVGAEVT
-434 VVRHVHALADA
+434 VVRYVHALDMLKQK
-445 EAARATICW
+445 RW
-454 CCRRGRAGRRISAIA
+454 DLLVLSPGPGRPEDFGIK
-469 KTIDAALDKKL
+469 KTIDAALENKL
-480 PIFGVCLGVQAI
+480 PVFGVCLGVQAI
-492 GEYFGGQLGQL
+492 GEYFGGRLRQLP
-503 GQPAHGRPSR
+503 QPAHGRPSR
-513 VQVRGG
+513 IRVRGG
-519 RLMQNL
+519 RLMQSM
-525 PNEIVIGRYHSLYV
+525 PSEIVIGRYHSLYL
-539 ERDSMP
+539 EGDSMP
-545 EVLTVTAST
+545 EALTVTAST
-554 EDGVAMAIEHK
+554 EDGMPMAVEHK
-565 TLAGRRR
+565 SLPVGG
-572 AVSPGIADVAR
+572 VQFHPES
-583 RRSRPAHRGERV
+583 
-595 PAWRTDQLMIAN
+595 LMS
-607 RDPKEIPMTFEHDL
+607 
-621 KAAVRTIPDYPK
+621 
-633 PGILFRDITTLLGD
+633 LGD
-647 ARAFRRAVDELVQ
+647 EVGQRMVENAFRLSEAV
-660 PWAGNKIDKVAG
+660 
-672 IEARG
+672 
-677 FILGGAVAHQVS
+677 
-689 AGFVPIRKKGKLPH
+689 
-703 TTVRIAYS
+703 Y
-711 LEYGLDEMEMHADAI
+711 
-726 HPGERVILVDDL
+726 
-738 IATGGTAEGAV
+738 
-749 KLMRQIGANVVAAC
+749 
-763 FIIDLP
+763 
-769 DLGGA
+769 
-774 AKLRAMDVPVR
+774 
-785 TLMAFDGH
+785 

>member
-1 MRGAAPVDEDQ
+1 MNRTVFSLPEHSEYRTSSGLAITRAVEQFSGDAKRLDDLIDVLDRRRGVVLSSGTTVPGRYESFDLGFSDPPLVLETEAANFTLHALNGRGEVLIAFLGDVLREPCVVLSEKSASRLAGHIVRGAAPVDEEQ

-21 LVRDL
+21 LVRNL
-26 VAALGANDDPL
+26 VASFTANDDPM

-57 KRARESD
+57 RRAREAD

-92 FAWKGKSTEGLPRET
+92 FSWKGKSTAGLPRDT
-107 AESVY
+107 AESIY

-118 GFADHAPGEY
+118 GFADHGPGEY

-176 GALMNLGDG
+176 GALMNLGEG
-185 EFLVSASPE
+185 EFLVAASPE

-278 HVEGMLRPGFDSL
+278 HVEGILRPGFDSL
-291 DAFLTHA
+291 DAFLAHA

-315 EDHERSSRRWYAGAI
+315 EDNERSSRRWYAGAI

-390 PPKPLSAFAPDATGS
+390 APKPLSAFAPDATGS
-405 GKRVLLIDHDDSFVH
+405 GKKVLLIDHDDSFVH
-420 MLADYFRQVGATVT
+420 MLADYFRQVGASVT
-434 VVRHVHALADA
+434 VVRHIHAQQMLSQKIWDLLVLSPGP
-445 EAARATICW
+445 
-454 CCRRGRAGRRISAIA
+454 GRPEDFGIS
-469 KTIDAALDKKL
+469 KTIATALDKKL

-503 GQPAHGRPSR
+503 SHPAHGRPSR

-539 ERDSMP
+539 ERDSVP
-545 EVLTVTAST
+545 DVLQVTATT

-565 TLAGRRR
+565 TLPVGG
-572 AVSPGIADVAR
+572 VQFHPESLMSLG
-583 RRSRPAHRGERV
+583 GEVGLRIV
-595 PAWRTDQLMIAN
+595 EN
-607 RDPKEIPMTFEHDL
+607 
-621 KAAVRTIPDYPK
+621 
-633 PGILFRDITTLLGD
+633 
-647 ARAFRRAVDELVQ
+647 AFRL
-660 PWAGNKIDKVAG
+660 
-672 IEARG
+672 
-677 FILGGAVAHQVS
+677 H
-689 AGFVPIRKKGKLPH
+689 
-703 TTVRIAYS
+703 
-711 LEYGLDEMEMHADAI
+711 
-726 HPGERVILVDDL
+726 
-738 IATGGTAEGAV
+738 V
-749 KLMRQIGANVVAAC
+749 KAN
-763 FIIDLP
+763 
-769 DLGGA
+769 
-774 AKLRAMDVPVR
+774 
-785 TLMAFDGH
+785 

>member
-1 MRGAAPVDEDQ
+1 MNRTVFSLPERSEFTTASGLAILRTVEHFSGNAHRVDPLIDLLDPRRGVVLSSGTTVPGRYESFDLGFADPPLVLETNGVNFALSALNVRGQVLIAFLGDTLREPCVVISERSATRLAGHVMRGEAPVEEDQ

-21 LVRDL
+21 VVRDL
-26 VAALGANDDPL
+26 VRVFASNDDGM

-51 IEDLVQ
+51 IEDIVQ
-57 KRARESD
+57 RRPREKD

-71 VPDRLLAYDRATGR
+71 VPDRLLAYDRATSR
-85 GVVLSYD
+85 GAELSYD
-92 FAWKGKSTEGLPRET
+92 FTWKGKSTAGLPRDT
-107 AESVY
+107 TESLY
-112 AKTPRQ
+112 ARTPRQ
-118 GFADHAPGEY
+118 GFADHAAGEY

-150 QLFAEP
+150 QLFGEP

-213 ARGVDAIGDAEQI
+213 ARGTDAIGDAEQI

-247 NDKARVCVPGTI
+247 NDKARVCVPGSI

-278 HVEGMLRPGFDSL
+278 HVEGMLRPGFDAL

-315 EDHERSSRRWYAGAI
+315 EDHERSPRRWYAGAI
-330 GAVNFD
+330 GCVNFD

-351 DGLAEVRVGATC
+351 DGLAEVRVGATL

-369 AAEDRECQVKAA
+369 VAEEKECQVKAA

-390 PPKPLSAFAPDATGS
+390 PAKPLSSFAPDATGS

-420 MLADYFRQVGATVT
+420 MLADYFRQVGASVT
-434 VVRHVHALADA
+434 VVRHVHALPMLRQNNYDLLVLSPGP
-445 EAARATICW
+445 
-454 CCRRGRAGRRISAIA
+454 GRPEDFGIA
-469 KTIDAALDKKL
+469 KTIGTALTRKL
-480 PIFGVCLGVQAI
+480 PVLGVCLGVQAI

-513 VQVRGG
+513 VEVRGG
-519 RLMQNL
+519 QLMKNL
-525 PNEIVIGRYHSLYV
+525 PDEIVIGRYHSLFV

-545 EVLTVTAST
+545 DVLVVTAST

-565 TLAGRRR
+565 TLPVGG
-572 AVSPGIADVAR
+572 VQFHPESLMSLG
-583 RRSRPAHRGERV
+583 GEVGLRIV
-595 PAWRTDQLMIAN
+595 EN
-607 RDPKEIPMTFEHDL
+607 
-621 KAAVRTIPDYPK
+621 
-633 PGILFRDITTLLGD
+633 
-647 ARAFRRAVDELVQ
+647 AFR
-660 PWAGNKIDKVAG
+660 
-672 IEARG
+672 
-677 FILGGAVAHQVS
+677 LG
-689 AGFVPIRKKGKLPH
+689 VP
-703 TTVRIAYS
+703 T
-711 LEYGLDEMEMHADAI
+711 D
-726 HPGERVILVDDL
+726 
-738 IATGGTAEGAV
+738 
-749 KLMRQIGANVVAAC
+749 
-763 FIIDLP
+763 
-769 DLGGA
+769 
-774 AKLRAMDVPVR
+774 
-785 TLMAFDGH
+785 